1 LLIPCSQELVG
12 SNPTPR
18 AYLGI
23 LYEIIKRKNTTISN
37 SKNNLSKTTLKKSLF
52 MSNKAQKDKASY
64 NPENQ
69 KNRAGQL
76 NELIINY
83 IQNEVIESG
92 NIIRIK
98 YWMQ

>member
-1 LLIPCSQELVG
+1 
-12 SNPTPR
+12 
-18 AYLGI
+18 
-23 LYEIIKRKNTTISN
+23 
-37 SKNNLSKTTLKKSLF
+37 

-69 KNRAGQL
+69 KNRARQL

-98 YWMQ
+98 YWVQ

>member
-1 LLIPCSQELVG
+1 
-12 SNPTPR
+12 
-18 AYLGI
+18 
-23 LYEIIKRKNTTISN
+23 
-37 SKNNLSKTTLKKSLF
+37 

-64 NPENQ
+64 SPANQ